1 MTLNL
6 QQDEYI
12 SLGGREA
19 GVRVTITPPDVRPL
33 PDEDGITIR
42 PGVVTAIALRFVS
55 IIISAS
61 IVHLHINMLQ
71 FREYCLLS
79 TVF

>member
-19 GVRVTITPPDVRPL
+19 GVRVTITPPDTRPL
-33 PDEDGITIR
+33 PDEDGITIQ
-42 PGVVTAIALRFVS
+42 PGVVTSIGLRFVS
-55 IIISAS
+55 PHFFPECSLNHRPL
-61 IVHLHINMLQ
+61 VL
-71 FREYCLLS
+71 
-79 TVF
+79 TK